1 MGPYVKLIWLLTISI
16 LLMGVSVVWFY
27 KEYNPEWKQCQRAEI
42 QEQIKKVQESYDL
55 HTDPEKTPSSPE
67 DKEAFLA
74 EGEKL
79 KKELEA
85 LKGKKLEIKQIL
97 LKGTGLWS
105 NQESGQR
112 VDRCMTC
119 HIDEEKLEEGHPKEL
134 PIPYDVYGCT
144 VCHGGN
150 GRALESEPA
159 HEHMYADKDA
169 MEEGRYSA
177 DEFIKMWKRL
187 RELNPEEEIRL
198 RRESF
203 FGPTGQ
209 YQLYV
214 GNDECVDCHKKDD
227 MHPDHVKRWSK
238 TKFKTF
244 ERIQKEP
251 DYKAGDEDYK
261 KQCYKCHTT
270 GYREDKGI
278 YAAEGVGCEA
288 CHGPGEVY
296 AYLMQAVRD
305 DSDVEQGQKLAK
317 ISFDFSICGDCHIPK
332 RHEMRKEYFKKQAQ
346 KN

>member
-1 MGPYVKLIWLLTISI
+1 MGPYVKLIWLVTISI
-16 LLMGVSVVWFY
+16 LLLGVSGVWFY
-27 KEYNPEWKQCQRAEI
+27 KEFNPEWKQHQRAEI
-42 QEQIKKVQESYDL
+42 Q
-55 HTDPEKTPSSPE
+55 
-67 DKEAFLA
+67 
-74 EGEKL
+74 GN
-79 KKELEA
+79 EA
-85 LKGKKLEIKQIL
+85 LKGKRLEIKQIL
-97 LKGTGLWS
+97 LKGEGLWS

-119 HIDEEKLEEGHPKEL
+119 HIDEEKLVKSHPKDL
-134 PIPYDVYGCT
+134 PIPYDIYGCT

-150 GRALESEPA
+150 GRALESKPA
-159 HEHMYADKDA
+159 HKHMYADKDA

-187 RELNPEEEIRL
+187 RVLNPEEEIRL

-214 GNDECVDCHKKDD
+214 GNDECVECHIVKHK
-227 MHPDHVKRWSK
+227 DHVNRWSN

-244 ERIQKEP
+244 ERIKKEP
-251 DYKAGDEDYK
+251 DYQSGDEDYK

-296 AYLMQAVRD
+296 AYLMAGVRD
-305 DSDVEQGQKLAK
+305 ESDIQEGQKLVKA
-317 ISFDFSICGDCHIPK
+317 SFDFSICGNCHIPK
-332 RHEMRKEYFKKQAQ
+332 RHEMRKEYFDKKAQ

>member
-1 MGPYVKLIWLLTISI
+1 MDHYVKLIWLITLSF
-16 LLMGVSVVWFY
+16 LLLGVSGVWFY
-27 KEYNPEWKQCQRAEI
+27 KEFNPEWKQHQRTEI
-42 QEQIKKVQESYDL
+42 QEN
-55 HTDPEKTPSSPE
+55 
-67 DKEAFLA
+67 
-74 EGEKL
+74 
-79 KKELEA
+79 EA
-85 LKGKKLEIKQIL
+85 LKGKRLEIKQIL
-97 LKGTGLWS
+97 LKGEGLWS
-105 NQESGQR
+105 NQESGPR

-119 HIDEEKLEEGHPKEL
+119 HIDEEKLVKLHPKEL

-159 HEHMYADKDA
+159 HEHMYSDRDA
-169 MEEGRYSA
+169 MQEGRYSA

-187 RELNPEEEIRL
+187 RVLNPEEEIRL

-214 GNDECVDCHKKDD
+214 GNKECVECHKKTN
-227 MHPDHVKRWSK
+227 PEHVNRWSA

-244 ERIQKEP
+244 ERIEKEP
-251 DYKAGDEDYK
+251 DYKNGDASYK

-278 YAAEGVGCEA
+278 YAAKGVGCES

-296 AYLMQAVRD
+296 AYLMQAVREE
-305 DSDVEQGQKLAK
+305 SDVEQGQKLAK
-317 ISFDFSICGDCHIPK
+317 ISFDFNICGDCHIPK
-332 RHEMRKEYFKKQAQ
+332 RHEMRQ
-346 KN
+346 KNKKNIKAGEN

>member
-1 MGPYVKLIWLLTISI
+1 MDHYVKLIWLVTISI
-16 LLMGVSVVWFY
+16 LLLGVSGVWFY
-27 KEYNPEWKQCQRAEI
+27 KEFNPEWKQHQRAEI
-42 QEQIKKVQESYDL
+42 Q
-55 HTDPEKTPSSPE
+55 
-67 DKEAFLA
+67 
-74 EGEKL
+74 GN
-79 KKELEA
+79 EA

-97 LKGTGLWS
+97 LKGEGLWS

-119 HIDEEKLEEGHPKEL
+119 HIDEEKIVKNHPKDL

-159 HEHMYADKDA
+159 HKHMYADRDA

-187 RELNPEEEIRL
+187 RVLNPEEEIRL

-214 GNDECVDCHKKDD
+214 GNDECVECHIVKHK
-227 MHPDHVKRWSK
+227 DHVNRWSN

-244 ERIQKEP
+244 ERIKKEP
-251 DYKAGDEDYK
+251 DYQSGDDDYK

-296 AYLMQAVRD
+296 SYLMAGVREE
-305 DSDVEQGQKLAK
+305 SDIEEGQKLAK
-317 ISFDFSICGDCHIPK
+317 ISFDFNICGDCHIPK
-332 RHEMRKEYFKKQAQ
+332 RHEMRKEYFDKQAQ

>member
-16 LLMGVSVVWFY
+16 LLLGVSVVWFC
-27 KEYNPEWKQCQRAEI
+27 KEFNPEWKQCQRAEI
-42 QEQIKKVQESYDL
+42 QEN
-55 HTDPEKTPSSPE
+55 
-67 DKEAFLA
+67 
-74 EGEKL
+74 
-79 KKELEA
+79 EA

-97 LKGTGLWS
+97 LKGEGLWS

-119 HIDEEKLEEGHPKEL
+119 HIDEEKLEKLHPKDL

-159 HEHMYADKDA
+159 HEHMYADRDA

-187 RELNPEEEIRL
+187 RVLNPEEQISL

-214 GNDECVDCHKKDD
+214 GNEECVGCHESLHK
-227 MHPDHVKRWSK
+227 DHVNRWIN

-244 ERIQKEP
+244 ERIKKEP
-251 DYKAGDEDYK
+251 DYQAGDEDYR

-270 GYREDKGI
+270 GYREDKEI

-288 CHGPGEVY
+288 CHGPGETY
-296 AYLMQAVRD
+296 AYLMQGFRD
-305 DSDVEQGQKLAK
+305 EEVEIEMGQKLAK
-317 ISFDFSICGDCHIPK
+317 VSFDFNICGDCHIPK
-332 RHEMRKEYFKKQAQ
+332 RHEMRKEFFEKLGQE
-346 KN
+346 N

>member
-1 MGPYVKLIWLLTISI
+1 MDHYVKLIWLITLSF
-16 LLMGVSVVWFY
+16 LLLGVSGVWFY
-27 KEYNPEWKQCQRAEI
+27 KEFNPEWKQHQRAEI
-42 QEQIKKVQESYDL
+42 QEN
-55 HTDPEKTPSSPE
+55 
-67 DKEAFLA
+67 
-74 EGEKL
+74 
-79 KKELEA
+79 EA
-85 LKGKKLEIKQIL
+85 LKGKRLEIKQIL
-97 LKGTGLWS
+97 LKGEGLWS

-119 HIDEEKLEEGHPKEL
+119 HIDEEKIVEKHPKDL

-150 GRALESEPA
+150 GRALESEAA
-159 HEHMYADKDA
+159 HEHMYSDRDA
-169 MEEGRYSA
+169 MQEGRYSA

-187 RELNPEEEIRL
+187 RVLNPEEEIRL

-214 GNDECVDCHKKDD
+214 GNKECVECHKKT
-227 MHPDHVKRWSK
+227 HPEHIDRWSK
-238 TKFKTF
+238 SKFKTF

-270 GYREDKGI
+270 GYREDKEI
-278 YAAEGVGCEA
+278 YAAKGVGCEA

-296 AYLMQAVRD
+296 AYLMQAVREE
-305 DSDVEQGQKLAK
+305 SDVEHGQKLAK
-317 ISFDFSICGDCHIPK
+317 ISFDFAICGDCHIPK
-332 RHEMRKEYFKKQAQ
+332 RHEMRQKEQ
-346 KN
+346 KEQEEQK

>member
-1 MGPYVKLIWLLTISI
+1 MGSYVKLIWLVTISI
-16 LLMGVSVVWFY
+16 LLLGVSGVWFY
-27 KEYNPEWKQCQRAEI
+27 KEFNPEWKQHQRAEI
-42 QEQIKKVQESYDL
+42 Q
-55 HTDPEKTPSSPE
+55 
-67 DKEAFLA
+67 
-74 EGEKL
+74 GN
-79 KKELEA
+79 EA
-85 LKGKKLEIKQIL
+85 LRGKRLEIKQIL
-97 LKGTGLWS
+97 LKGEGLWS

-119 HIDEEKLEEGHPKEL
+119 HIDEEKIVKKHPKDL

-159 HEHMYADKDA
+159 HEHMYADRDA

-187 RELNPEEEIRL
+187 RVLNPEEEIRL

-214 GNDECVDCHKKDD
+214 GNDECVECHIVK
-227 MHPDHVKRWSK
+227 HPDHIKRWSN

-251 DYKAGDEDYK
+251 DYQSGDEDYK

-278 YAAEGVGCEA
+278 YAAKGVGCEA

-296 AYLMQAVRD
+296 AYLMAGVREE
-305 DSDVEQGQKLAK
+305 SDVEEGQKLAK
-317 ISFDFSICGDCHIPK
+317 TSFDFNICGDCHIPK
-332 RHEMRKEYFKKQAQ
+332 RHEMRKEYFDKQAQ